1 MDLNKEFL
9 AERKAS
15 VDSYSSNEDL
25 KNATKN
31 FTRESLAARYSYNFD
46 WLGRPIIQYP
56 QDMVAV
62 QELIWTVKPDLV
74 IEMGIAHGG
83 SLILTSSI
91 LALVEMSECIDK
103 GVEISLDSPKGR
115 VLAVDVDIRDH
126 NRRAIETHPMS
137 NRITMIE
144 GSSVESS
151 TIDKVWEYAK
161 DFNNVMVFLDSNH
174 THDHVLKELKAYA
187 PLVSPQSYCVV
198 FDSVVEHVPGSF
210 YPDRPWGPGDNPKT
224 ALREYLSILEN
235 SENKGRDGGK
245 LHFENDAELQARLQV
260 TVAPDGF
267 LKRG

>member
-1 MDLNKEFL
+1 MDLHKEFL

-15 VDSYSSNEDL
+15 VDAYSSNEDL

-56 QDMVAV
+56 QDIVAV

-103 GVEISLDSPKGR
+103 GVEISLNSPKGR

-126 NRRAIETHPMS
+126 NRCAIETHPMS

-161 DFNNVMVFLDSNH
+161 DFNNIMVFLDSNH
-174 THDHVLKELKAYA
+174 THDHVLEELKAYA

-198 FDSVVEHVPGSF
+198 FDSVVEDVPGSF
-210 YPDRPWGPGDNPKT
+210 YPDRPWGPGNNPKT
-224 ALREYLSILEN
+224 ALREYLSILKN
-235 SENKGRDGGK
+235 SQNKGRDGGK
-245 LHFENDAELQARLQV
+245 LHFKNDVELQARLQV

>member
-1 MDLNKEFL
+1 MDLHKEFL
-9 AERKAS
+9 DERKAS
-15 VDSYSSNEDL
+15 VDSYSSNKAL
-25 KNATKN
+25 KNAAKN

-103 GVEISLDSPKGR
+103 GIEISLDSPKGR
-115 VLAVDVDIRDH
+115 VLAVDVDIREH
-126 NRRAIETHPMS
+126 NRSSIETHPMS

-174 THDHVLKELKAYA
+174 THDHVLEELRAYA
-187 PLVSPQSYCVV
+187 PLVSPQSYCLV
-198 FDSVVEHVPGSF
+198 FDSVVEDVPGSF

-224 ALREYLSILEN
+224 ALREYLSILKN

-245 LHFENDAELQARLQV
+245 LHFENDVELQARLQV